1 MKVHASEIL
10 NRTAAPL
17 PGAGAFPPRPRV
29 APPTPGRPVAP
40 PAPGAPEE
48 PNEFA
53 AEEPAAP
60 GAEQPGQQEG
70 QPNLQTIIQEVSA
83 DFADEKVER
92 LSKNM
97 LTLMKVVPPDHSEKM
112 AKVFTKMMEAIM
124 AMKANIAALQ
134 VMTMPQMQQQQIM
147 QKNLQQL
154 NQIGGQPIDQG
165 IKSGPLT

>member
-1 MKVHASEIL
+1 MKVTASEIL

-17 PGAGAFPPRPRV
+17 PGAGAFPPRPKV
-29 APPTPGRPVAP
+29 TPPTPGKPVAP
-40 PAPGAPEE
+40 PAPAPEE
-48 PNEFA
+48 PAEFA
-53 AEEPAAP
+53 PEEPAAP
-60 GAEQPGQQEG
+60 EEQPGQEG
-70 QPNLQTIIQEVSA
+70 QPDLQRIIQEVSQ
-83 DFADEKVER
+83 DFSDQRVER

-124 AMKANIAALQ
+124 AMKANITALQ

-147 QKNLQQL
+147 QQNLQQL
-154 NQIGGQPIDQG
+154 NQIGGAPINQG